1 MGMSQQRDARANGCQ
16 SNGMSKQRDFKA
28 KGDVIALRC
37 HSNEMSKQKAVKA
50 MGCRSKGMS
59 IVEPPF
65 GLRLLLPFWCRRGG
79 GIGARLVRGKGK

>member
-1 MGMSQQRDARANGCQ
+1 MKMMEMGLHNGGFNLNGGSQGIYLGIVGYT
-16 SNGMSKQRDFKA
+16 GMNIIDNMIR
-28 KGDVIALRC
+28 VC
-37 HSNEMSKQKAVKA
+37 
-50 MGCRSKGMS
+50 

>member
-1 MGMSQQRDARANGCQ
+1 MPPGPGCGAAAHG
-16 SNGMSKQRDFKA
+16 SMVDSRCTEPVPW
-28 KGDVIALRC
+28 GDITSYMRLL
-37 HSNEMSKQKAVKA
+37 
-50 MGCRSKGMS
+50 